1 MPTNRSTAATN
12 TTTPVASHE
21 YGSAGRRRARRSR
34 TGSGARR
41 SRYSGSSITRTSGCV
56 VPAISPAPT
65 VPSRF
70 AWPPPGSPGDRRLR
84 GWPATPPALGRAVMT
99 GGLVL
104 VGAPLGNLAD
114 ASARLRDTLATADIV
129 AAEDTRRLAR
139 LARELGIQIAGRVVS
154 YFEGNEERRTGEL
167 VAELQAGA
175 RVALVTDGGMPAV
188 SDPGYRL
195 VRAALDAGVPVTAAP
210 GPSAVTTALAVSG
223 LPSDRF
229 CFEGFPP
236 RRPGE
241 RRSRFAALATEPRTL
256 VFFEAPHR
264 VAAFG
269 PDRPAAVCRE
279 LTKTYE
285 EIRRGSLGELA
296 GWAAAEAPRGEIT
309 LVVAGAAPAAVA
321 RPAAADLAAAVA
333 RSEASGTPRKAAIAA
348 VAAAHGLPKREVY
361 EAVVR
366 SRVTGSP

>member
-1 MPTNRSTAATN
+1 
-12 TTTPVASHE
+12 
-21 YGSAGRRRARRSR
+21 
-34 TGSGARR
+34 
-41 SRYSGSSITRTSGCV
+41 
-56 VPAISPAPT
+56 
-65 VPSRF
+65 
-70 AWPPPGSPGDRRLR
+70 
-84 GWPATPPALGRAVMT
+84 MT
-99 GGLVL
+99 GRLVL
-104 VGAPLGNLAD
+104 VGAPLGNPED
-114 ASARLRDTLATADIV
+114 ASPRLRDTLASADIV

-139 LARELGIQIAGRVVS
+139 LARDLDVTITGKVVS
-154 YFEGNEERRTGEL
+154 YFEGNEERRTPEL
-167 VAELQAGA
+167 VAELEAGA

-241 RRSRFAALATEPRTL
+241 RRARFAALATEPRTL

-264 VAAFG
+264 IAASLADLAAAFG
-269 PDRPAAVCRE
+269 PSRPAAICRE

-285 EIRRGSLGELA
+285 EIRRGGLGELA
-296 GWAAAEAPRGEIT
+296 EWAAAEAPRGEIT
-309 LVVAGAAPAAVA
+309 LVVSGAAPVTAV

-333 RSEASGTPRKAAIAA
+333 RSEAGGTPRKAAIAA
-348 VAAAHGLPKREVY
+348 VAAEHGLPKREVY
-361 EAVVR
+361 DAVVR
-366 SRVTGSP
+366 AQA